1 MLEPGGTFASF
12 GNPIRLADPALEQAV
27 FDAQEPLLRT
37 EDLVPPGLPPDGD
50 DMQWPGTELRESEWF
65 TDVEEVTVN
74 RQFAMPS
81 SAYIDQLS
89 TVSAYVVLPATTR
102 EQIWTRIRAVLP
114 EGVDILADVT
124 VHLARKSS

>member
-1 MLEPGGTFASF
+1 
-12 GNPIRLADPALEQAV
+12 
-27 FDAQEPLLRT
+27 
-37 EDLVPPGLPPDGD
+37 
-50 DMQWPGTELRESEWF
+50 MQWPGTELRESEWF